1 VVLSPSPPLVPS
13 QAPGPLLE
21 PDRRD
26 LPDLVRQLHEA
37 SLPWLP
43 AGHTSR
49 LHWGPPV
56 QGTCTVVSARRLD
69 RILEHNPGDF
79 TVTVEAGTPLVQLQ
93 ETLAA
98 HGQWLALDP
107 PWGTHGRDEASAGS
121 LGGLVARG
129 LAGGYRHRHLGV
141 RDQLIGI
148 RLLRSDGV
156 TARAGGK
163 VVKNVAGYDLMRLFT
178 GSWGSLGLIT
188 ELTLR
193 TMPLPPQRRGLC
205 LQGSLG
211 ALAGLVRWLLASSLS
226 PERLDWWSPTLAA
239 AAGFGREPLLLIA
252 LASVNTETLEEQI
265 ACLRGQAPGS
275 AHVVD
280 ADALEALLAI
290 GRGGTSPLGSPP
302 EAGAA
307 AGWLLRLGVNGDA
320 VDRLL
325 AAPELEGLAVEISG
339 GSGLGMAWWSE
350 GCGPASPP
358 DPPRVEALRRLC
370 GELGGHLTVLVQP
383 PGSDLPA
390 WLDAPSLPLIE
401 TLKRR
406 FDPRLQL
413 APGRLPGV
421 AVPRFTVSAAQA
433 ALTV

>member
-1 VVLSPSPPLVPS
+1 
-13 QAPGPLLE
+13 
-21 PDRRD
+21 
-26 LPDLVRQLHEA
+26 
-37 SLPWLP
+37 
-43 AGHTSR
+43 
-49 LHWGPPV
+49 
-56 QGTCTVVSARRLD
+56 
-69 RILEHNPGDF
+69 
-79 TVTVEAGTPLVQLQ
+79 
-93 ETLAA
+93 
-98 HGQWLALDP
+98 
-107 PWGTHGRDEASAGS
+107 
-121 LGGLVARG
+121 
-129 LAGGYRHRHLGV
+129 
-141 RDQLIGI
+141 
-148 RLLRSDGV
+148 
-156 TARAGGK
+156 
-163 VVKNVAGYDLMRLFT
+163 
-178 GSWGSLGLIT
+178 
-188 ELTLR
+188 
-193 TMPLPPQRRGLC
+193 MPLPPQRRGLC

-421 AVPRFTVSAAQA
+421 AVPHRTVSAAQA